1 MKRFLAVLA
10 LVCACAADDPPGE
23 MLEHRFTTRPVRLMA
38 SEELPGEC
46 LDSLTNAV
54 LWFRQFGATLS
65 LEVVDPLSRVL
76 NGVVVGGEAG
86 IIPGELG
93 DNVRGSTRI
102 ALTPGGD
109 IYGAEVTLAECDPL
123 SVAHECGHVLGLV
136 HVDMVNLMFMAIEG
150 ADWILDA
157 EQEAWIPD
165 DPFSTSTSFAR
176 TEELTWDTAENV
188 VVIDCY

>member
-1 MKRFLAVLA
+1 VSRLLVALV

-23 MLEHRFTTRPVRLMA
+23 VLEHRFTTRPVRLMA

-46 LDSLTNAV
+46 IDALTNAV

-65 LEVVDPLSRVL
+65 LEVVDSLSRVL

-86 IIPGELG
+86 IVPGELG

-109 IYGAEVTLAECDPL
+109 IYGAEVTLSECDPL

-136 HVDMVNLMFMAIEG
+136 HADKGNLMYLAIDG
-150 ADWILDA
+150 ADWVLD
-157 EQEAWIPD
+157 QQQQTWIPD
-165 DPFSTSTSFAR
+165 DPFSTSTSFAS
-176 TEELTWDTAENV
+176 TGEMTWDSAPNV